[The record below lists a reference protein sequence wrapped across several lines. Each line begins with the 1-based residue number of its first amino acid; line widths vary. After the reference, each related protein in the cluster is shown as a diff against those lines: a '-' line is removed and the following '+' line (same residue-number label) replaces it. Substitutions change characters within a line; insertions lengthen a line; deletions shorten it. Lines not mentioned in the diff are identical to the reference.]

1 MKIPACTLYQA
12 QEVVEAARGLDDE
25 QTTTFAQLL
34 PRTLSQDSF
43 LDPAVFDHHVD
54 ECLNLT
60 RWMTSDSFK
69 TVQESW

>member
-1 MKIPACTLYQA
+1 VTKPACTLRQA
-12 QEVVEAARGLDDE
+12 QRVVEAATGLDHE
-25 QTTTFAQLL
+25 QTTKFAQLL
-34 PRTLSQDSF
+34 PRTLSHDSF

-54 ECLNLT
+54 ECLNLV